1 MQMSEKKETEGK
13 AAPTETV
20 RGIVTA
26 RKCDCCGHHEIGLTT
41 ADGRYIPLTP
51 GMTVVIQQEAGD

>member
-1 MQMSEKKETEGK
+1 MAEKKETDGK
-13 AAPTETV
+13 TGLSEAF

-41 ADGRYIPLTP
+41 ADGRYIPLKP
-51 GMTVVIQQEAGD
+51 GMTVLILEKTED